1 MPLEPAEHHPTDES
15 RSGDSL
21 QPARYQV
28 NEGKRAFAPNRR
40 WGLLL
45 VGLGLIAGFFLV
57 QIYGRVRA
65 REALR
70 EELLARY
77 EAEATPTAAEVHDF
91 IGRLNG
97 WITEAGREQAAPATF
112 AADGFRW
119 SEMHDWRGLYLRIEA
134 ENTRDSETIAATA
147 REMSRDAITRCL
159 GVSPVSA
166 RGLYDL
172 ARFLEPA
179 WGDGLRT
186 EDDTMRLRVLEDEMN
201 RRLSRDV
208 PLVRSMLRSHYFLLV
223 VTRGGRS
230 EGMVDAYVWD
240 LESDQ
245 LLMSLRTRAN
255 GRLIPVRIGEG
266 RGPWPTAEDL
276 ARSGAQDCSIAGAMR
291 SLSGEPVGIPSE
303 PTVGVEGIPPAPD
316 AGVADPA
323 PR

>member
-1 MPLEPAEHHPTDES
+1 MPLEPADHHQSDTTSPDT
-15 RSGDSL
+15 SL

-45 VGLGLIAGFFLV
+45 VGLGLIAAFFLV

-77 EAEATPTAAEVHDF
+77 EAEATPTASEVNTF
-91 IGRLNG
+91 IERLDG
-97 WITEAGREQAAPATF
+97 WIMQAGREQPPPERF

-134 ENTRDSETIAATA
+134 ENTRDPETIAATA

-179 WGDGLRT
+179 WAEGLRT

-201 RRLSRDV
+201 RHLSRDV

-230 EGMVDAYVWD
+230 EGVVDAYVWD
-240 LESDQ
+240 LDRDQ

-266 RGPWPTAEDL
+266 RGPWPSEADL
-276 ARSGAQDCSIAGAMR
+276 ARSGAQDCSIAAAMR
-291 SLSGEPVGIPSE
+291 GLTGEPVGIPSE
-303 PTVGVEGIPPAPD
+303 PTMGVEDVRPPA
-316 AGVADPA
+316 A
-323 PR
+323 P

>member
-1 MPLEPAEHHPTDES
+1 MPRDPAQHDPTS
-15 RSGDSL
+15 DSPSDLL

-28 NEGKRAFAPNRR
+28 NEGRRAFAPNRR

-77 EAEATPTAAEVHDF
+77 DAEATPTAGEVHDF

-134 ENTRDSETIAATA
+134 DRTADPETIAATA
-147 REMSRDAITRCL
+147 REMTRDAVTRCL

-179 WGDGLRT
+179 WADGLRA

-230 EGMVDAYVWD
+230 ERAQPGQAGQSGPSGHSVKTCRENTSSQGRPLW
-240 LESDQ
+240 LCWC
-245 LLMSLRTRAN
+245 LRR
-255 GRLIPVRIGEG
+255 RIS
-266 RGPWPTAEDL
+266 A
-276 ARSGAQDCSIAGAMR
+276 
-291 SLSGEPVGIPSE
+291 
-303 PTVGVEGIPPAPD
+303 PPAT
-316 AGVADPA
+316 A
-323 PR
+323 PRVSVNRQAAGPPPGPPGADRCARLAALTPQVSATP

>member
-1 MPLEPAEHHPTDES
+1 MPHEPVEHEEPES
-15 RSGDSL
+15 PSHAAGL
-21 QPARYQV
+21 APARYEV
-28 NEGKRAFAPNRR
+28 NAGKLAFAPNRR

-45 VGLGLIAGFFLV
+45 LGLGLIAGFFLV

-77 EAEATPTAAEVHDF
+77 DAEATPTAAEVNSF

-97 WITEAGREQAAPATF
+97 WITQAGRDHPPPENY

-134 ENTRDSETIAATA
+134 EHTRDPATIATAA
-147 REMSRDAITRCL
+147 REMNRDAITRCL

-179 WGDGLRT
+179 WADGLRQ
-186 EDDTMRLRVLEDEMN
+186 EQDTMRLRVLEDEMN

-208 PLVRSMLRSHYFLLV
+208 PLVRSMLRSHYFLLI
-223 VTRGGRS
+223 VTRGGRA
-230 EGMVDAYVWD
+230 EGVVDAYVWD
-240 LESDQ
+240 LDRDQ
-245 LLMSLRTRAN
+245 LLMSTRTRAN
-255 GRLIPVRIGEG
+255 GRLIPVRIGES
-266 RGPWPTAEDL
+266 RGPWPSALDL
-276 ARSGAQDCSIAGAMR
+276 SRSGAQDCSIAG
-291 SLSGEPVGIPSE
+291 SLRALAGEPVGIPSE
-303 PTVGVEGIPPAPD
+303 PTVGVEDVRP
-316 AGVADPA
+316 
-323 PR
+323 

>member
-1 MPLEPAEHHPTDES
+1 MPLDPAEHDES
-15 RSGDSL
+15 DSPGPNSSL

-45 VGLGLIAGFFLV
+45 AGLGLIAGFFLV

-77 EAEATPTAAEVHDF
+77 EAEATPTAAEVNTF

-97 WITEAGREQAAPATF
+97 WIMRAGHEQPPPERF

-134 ENTRDSETIAATA
+134 ENTRDAETISATA

-166 RGLYDL
+166 RGLYEQ

-179 WGDGLRT
+179 WADQLRT

-223 VTRGGRS
+223 ITRGGRS
-230 EGMVDAYVWD
+230 EGVVDAYVWD
-240 LESDQ
+240 LQRDQ

-266 RGPWPTAEDL
+266 RGPWPSAEDL
-276 ARSGAQDCSIAGAMR
+276 ARSGAQDCSIAGALR
-291 SLSGEPVGIPSE
+291 GLAGEPVGIPSE
-303 PTVGVEGIPPAPD
+303 PTVGVEGTPPAP
-316 AGVADPA
+316 P
-323 PR
+323 P

>member
-1 MPLEPAEHHPTDES
+1 MPLEPADHHDPDD
-15 RSGDSL
+15 GASL
-21 QPARYQV
+21 RPARYQA
-28 NEGKRAFAPNRR
+28 NEGKQAFAPNRR

-45 VGLGLIAGFFLV
+45 AGLALIAGFFLV
-57 QIYGRVRA
+57 QVYGRIQA

-77 EAEATPTAAEVHDF
+77 EAEATPTATEVNTF
-91 IGRLNG
+91 IERLDG
-97 WITEAGREQAAPATF
+97 WIMQAGRGEPPPATF

-134 ENTRDSETIAATA
+134 DRTADPETIAATA
-147 REMSRDAITRCL
+147 REMTRDAVTRCL

-172 ARFLEPA
+172 AQFLQPTWA
-179 WGDGLRT
+179 DALRA

-223 VTRGGRS
+223 VTHGGRG
-230 EGMVDAYVWD
+230 EGVVDAYVWD
-240 LESDQ
+240 LERDQ

-255 GRLIPVRIGEG
+255 GRLIPVRIGES
-266 RGPWPTAEDL
+266 RGPWPSAEDL
-276 ARSGAQDCSIAGAMR
+276 SRSGAQVCSIAVAMR
-291 SLSGEPVGIPSE
+291 ARAGEPVGIPWE
-303 PTVGVEGIPPAPD
+303 PRVGVVGAAP
-316 AGVADPA
+316 
-323 PR
+323 